1 MTIAVLVLAASPAAA
16 QGTSDPAPALESSN
30 VVDDAD
36 HGADHGASSYSASL
50 FNYFV
55 PDDQDYVQ
63 PTLAADHGRLHFEAR
78 YNYEALETGS
88 AWLGYA
94 FSAGGQVK
102 VDITPMLGGVFGD
115 LHGIAPGY
123 RLTLGWSRLEIYSES
138 EYFFDFEESA
148 EDFFYHWSELSFA
161 PTDRWRAGLAVQR
174 TRAYETGLDFQRG
187 FLAGVSYKRV
197 GLSAYVFNLGW
208 EDPTVVISVEVDF

>member
-16 QGTSDPAPALESSN
+16 QRTGGAAPPVLEPSS
-30 VVDDAD
+30 VVEDANPR
-36 HGADHGASSYSASL
+36 ARSYSASV
-50 FNYFV
+50 FSYFV
-55 PDDQDYVQ
+55 PEDQDFAQ
-63 PTLAADHGRLHFEAR
+63 PTLAADHGRLHLEAR

-94 FSAGGQVK
+94 FSAGKQVK

-123 RLTLGWSRLEIYSES
+123 GLTIGWSKLELYSEG
-138 EYFFDFEESA
+138 EYFFDFEDSS
-148 EDFFYHWSELSFA
+148 EDFFYNWSELYIA
-161 PTDRWRAGLAVQR
+161 PSVAWRAGLAVQH

-187 FLAGVSYKRV
+187 LMAGVSYKRV
-197 GLSAYVFNLGW
+197 DLSAYVFNLGW
-208 EDPTVVISVEVDF
+208 EDPTVVIAAEVGF